1 MKILNLPFI
10 LFIKFYRY
18 FISPFFY
25 GSCKFE
31 PSCSTYAL
39 ECFKNYNL
47 FKAIYK
53 TLIRII
59 KCNPWFS
66 TGGYDPIK
74 KKKVKHGY

>member
-66 TGGYDPIK
+66 TSGYDPIEK
-74 KKKVKHGY
+74 DKVVK

>member
-25 GSCKFE
+25 SSCKFE

-66 TGGYDPIK
+66 TGGCDPIK

>member
-10 LFIKFYRY
+10 LFINFYRY

-25 GSCKFE
+25 SSCKFE

-59 KCNPWFS
+59 KCNPWFN
-66 TGGYDPIK
+66 TGGCDPIK
-74 KKKVKHGY
+74 KKKIKHGY

>member
-18 FISPFFY
+18 FVSPFFY

-66 TGGYDPIK
+66 TSGYDPIEK
-74 KKKVKHGY
+74 DKVVK

>member
-1 MKILNLPFI
+1 MKILNLLFI

-59 KCNPWFS
+59 KCNPWFN
-66 TGGYDPIK
+66 TGGCDPIK
-74 KKKVKHGY
+74 KKKIKHGY

>member
-10 LFIKFYRY
+10 LFIKFYKY

-66 TGGYDPIK
+66 TSGYDPIEK
-74 KKKVKHGY
+74 DKVVK

>member
-25 GSCKFE
+25 SSCKFE

-59 KCNPWFS
+59 KCNPWFN
-66 TGGYDPIK
+66 TEGCDPIK
-74 KKKVKHGY
+74 KKKIKHGF